1 MIEQI
6 VSTSEEKQDAELRTR
21 PRVDVTLS
29 RGGAGR
35 SEADQDRDDQIS
47 NARSGYLRDQEP
59 PGMLGH
65 PQAHGQADDQ
75 IQDQQ
80 EQVRQ
85 PPVRNRKNMN
95 NPGGSLFHAA
105 ARMFEPRRAAAQHM
119 FYGESVR
126 SAYISILASQL
137 EPICLE

>member
-6 VSTSEEKQDAELRTR
+6 QSTSEEKQDAELQTQL
-21 PRVDVTLS
+21 RVDVTLT

-35 SEADQDRDDQIS
+35 SEADQDRGDQIS
-47 NARSGYLRDQEP
+47 KTRPGYLRDQEP

-80 EQVRQ
+80 EQVGQ
-85 PPVRNRKNMN
+85 PPVRNGKNMN

-105 ARMFEPRRAAAQHM
+105 ARVFQPRRAAAQHM
-119 FYGESVR
+119 FW
-126 SAYISILASQL
+126 ASR
-137 EPICLE
+137 

>member
-1 MIEQI
+1 MKSEERSLGRVSKKESLAIKGHSKTLHVIERIQ
-6 VSTSEEKQDAELRTR
+6 STSEEKQDAELQTQL
-21 PRVDVTLS
+21 RVDVTLS

-47 NARSGYLRDQEP
+47 NAHSGYLRDQEP

-80 EQVRQ
+80 EQVGQ
-85 PPVRNRKNMN
+85 PPERNRKKT
-95 NPGGSLFHAA
+95 
-105 ARMFEPRRAAAQHM
+105 
-119 FYGESVR
+119 
-126 SAYISILASQL
+126 
-137 EPICLE
+137 

>member
-1 MIEQI
+1 MKEQI
-6 VSTSEEKQDAELRTR
+6 QSTSEEKQDAELQTQLWA
-21 PRVDVTLS
+21 DVTLS

-35 SEADQDRDDQIS
+35 SEADEARDDQIS
-47 NARSGYLRDQEP
+47 NTRSGYLRDQEP

-85 PPVRNRKNMN
+85 PPVRKPKKRRLN
-95 NPGGSLFHAA
+95 NPG
-105 ARMFEPRRAAAQHM
+105 
-119 FYGESVR
+119 
-126 SAYISILASQL
+126 
-137 EPICLE
+137 